1 MNFLFIFLLAYVL
14 LSSHIHTGSRGRDL
28 GKIIY
33 FSFFLSPTSNQLP
46 SSIVSVPKYLCNV
59 SSIFWCFCHKEA
71 TIYSYLECNS
81 LITGYLT
88 LSHIL
93 CQCIP
98 HKWAR
103 VTFLNGKYY
112 SVLKFTDNFNL
123 SHISSCLFNW
133 FCLKPYDHS
142 HRLLR
147 RRLDSSSWHL
157 GTCFSG
163 SLTQGSFFWPLNKR
177 MHNSGPWCSFLLL
190 S

>member
-1 MNFLFIFLLAYVL
+1 ML
-14 LSSHIHTGSRGRDL
+14 LS
-28 GKIIY
+28 KWEY
-33 FSFFLSPTSNQLP
+33 
-46 SSIVSVPKYLCNV
+46 
-59 SSIFWCFCHKEA
+59 
-71 TIYSYLECNS
+71 NS

-88 LSHIL
+88 FSHIL

-142 HRLLR
+142 HWLLR
-147 RRLDSSSWHL
+147 RRLDSSLWHL

-163 SLTQGSFFWPLNKR
+163 RSLTHGPFPWPLHKR
-177 MHNSGPWCSFLLL
+177 MYNLGPWCSFLLL
-190 S
+190 SWFPVPCTLAMVHLSPSLEVTESLRCISFVFYPVI